1 MRIRCGACH
10 GSIWIQTTDATDEHA
25 CASCGDCSQE
35 YDLRP
40 KLKDVDLYVFQRD
53 AHDFARN
60 AGIDLPAAY
69 SVLLGITTLAKIQDY
84 LEQNA
89 AAGPARFDPSFA
101 DAVAA
106 GNLTPQQAALR
117 GKRDVFARKLVERHQ
132 ISMEQALEVADN
144 RTPLLEAVRRG
155 SEVVRRGSEAERRG
169 SEAEPV
175 KLVKPERRRIPFL
188 RIVLAAG
195 AILAVAAVVVLSR
208 NPEET
213 TLPARNQGVPKAQ
226 RVIASLQEVATEVV
240 YDTEGRATQ
249 VTGGNPEVVLHAYCR
264 SVKGFRSEA
273 VSLQAAGD
281 DWNGL
286 YRSRGVLYSITIRWD
301 PTRKL
306 WVAGDAVDWLRG
318 EPVTDP

>member
-10 GSIWIQTTDATDEHA
+10 GSIWIQTTDATDEQA
-25 CASCGDCSQE
+25 FASCGDCTQK

-40 KLKDVDLYVFQRD
+40 KLKEVDLYDFQRD

-84 LEQNA
+84 YEQNA
-89 AAGPARFDPSFA
+89 TPGPARFDPSFA

-117 GKRDVFARKLVERHQ
+117 GTRDVFARKLVERHQ
-132 ISMEQALEVADN
+132 ISMEHALEVADN
-144 RTPLLEAVRRG
+144 RTPLLEA
-155 SEVVRRGSEAERRG
+155 VRRGSEAERRG

-195 AILAVAAVVVLSR
+195 AILAVAAVVMLSR

-213 TLPARNQGVPKAQ
+213 TLPARTQVVPKAQ

-240 YDTEGRATQ
+240 YDSEGRATQ